1 MTTAQS
7 EIIAFLLRNRICVS
21 DFYDTISVPGAVMAS
36 GRKFTLSEDGASI
49 LQDGKK
55 VVGVRSGGFWK
66 VSPLSYYT
74 R

>member
-1 MTTAQS
+1 MTIAQA
-7 EIIAFLLRNRICVS
+7 EITKFLIRNRICVS
-21 DFYDTISVPGAVMAS
+21 DFYDTVSVPGAVMAS

-55 VVGVRSGGFWK
+55 IIATKSGDFWK
-66 VSPLSYYT
+66 INPLSYYT